1 MFYSLFE
8 DMEQKDK
15 ALKTMYSIK
24 EKFGQDKLIRAVE
37 ITDSRVIKARS
48 ASGR

>member
-15 ALKTMYSIK
+15 ALKTMYFIK

-48 ASGR
+48 ASGQ